1 MKSTYKHTLHWLFNQ
16 LPMYQRVGRSAY
28 KADLVTTEQLDAY
41 FGHPHKQFRTIHV
54 AGTNGKGS
62 VAHMLASVLQA
73 AGYKVGLYTSPHL
86 RDFRERIKIDGKP
99 VDEQQVVNFVH
110 THKAIFEDLHPSFF
124 EMTVAMAFQ
133 LFKEARVEVAVVE
146 VGMGGRLDSTNII
159 RPDLSIITNIS
170 LDHTQFLGTDK
181 RAIAGEKAGIMKP
194 GVPVV
199 IGTDDPELREVFVQ
213 KAQEVGAPVYF
224 AHDCLQ
230 VLPKMGEA
238 GLQHFVV
245 EQHEASQTIPHQVS
259 LDLLGSYQRENLR
272 TALAALTLLDEY
284 ALTQQHVTQGLMTV
298 VPSTGLLGRYQWL
311 SRNPGIL
318 CDTGHNEAGLKE
330 VLEQLQKER
339 FDALHIVLG
348 VVNDKSIETI
358 LPMFPNH
365 ATYYFTQANIPRALS
380 AQELEAKAKR
390 IGLEGSSYAS
400 VAEALTVAKSKAK
413 SSDLIFIGG
422 STFVVAEIL

>member
-1 MKSTYKHTLHWLFNQ
+1 MKSTYKQTLHWLFNQ
-16 LPMYQRVGRSAY
+16 LPMYQRVGKSAY

-41 FGHPHKQFRTIHV
+41 FGHPHKHFRTIHV

-99 VDEQQVVNFVH
+99 VTEQQVVDF
-110 THKAIFEDLHPSFF
+110 TDSHKAVFEDLQPSFF

-133 LFKEARVEVAVVE
+133 LFKEAHVEVAVVE

-170 LDHTQFLGTDK
+170 LDHTQFLGTEK

-199 IGTDDPELREVFVQ
+199 IGTDDAELREVFVQ
-213 KAQEVGAPVYF
+213 KALETGAPLYF
-224 AHDCLQ
+224 AHECLQ
-230 VLPKMGEA
+230 LLPKKGESGWQQFIVA
-238 GLQHFVV
+238 QEERH
-245 EQHEASQTIPHQVS
+245 QMIPDRVI

-272 TALAALTLLDEY
+272 TVLTALTLLDAYQITE
-284 ALTQQHVTQGLMTV
+284 QHVTKGLMTV
-298 VPSTGLLGRYQWL
+298 VQSTGLLGRYQWL
-311 SRNPGIL
+311 SHEPPVL

-330 VLEQLQKER
+330 VLTQLQNEN

-348 VVNDKSIETI
+348 VVNDKSVENI
-358 LPMFPNH
+358 LPMFPKDAH
-365 ATYYFTQANIPRALS
+365 YYFTQASIPRALP
-380 AQELEAKAKR
+380 AKELAGKAGKH
-390 IGLEGSSYAS
+390 GLEGGSYAS
-400 VAEALTVAKSKAK
+400 VAKALEAAKSKAK
-413 SSDLIFIGG
+413 GSDLIFIGG
-422 STFVVAEIL
+422 STFVVAEVV